1 MSKSNCIYRRRLGNF
16 PVKIIHVKNFGGD
29 IFSQFVRS
37 AKFFNSKQLQY
48 GLLFSEIFFNSEIFP
63 IYGRVSYRILSW
75 GGNRMVAG

>member
-1 MSKSNCIYRRRLGNF
+1 MSKSNCIYRRRSGNF

-48 GLLFSEIFFNSEIFP
+48 GLIFSENFLTVKFSQP
-63 IYGRVSYRILSW
+63 T
-75 GGNRMVAG
+75 AGFHTRF